1 MFLHTLAHP
10 NFQSRIASTISR
22 QKWSELKPIIQSS
35 TPADFLRQLFQ
46 FDNFDTDLVVS
57 FFKWSQKRCEA
68 AFSIEDHV
76 RLFILLANEKKYP
89 KLRSLLHTFPKQA
102 ETFSISTVCHSLLT
116 VSDKACANI
125 VVFDM
130 LISAL
135 VSNGKVDL
143 AFEGFMR
150 VGDYGFKLSVRSCN
164 LLLAALVKDGRT
176 GNVEFAYKEMVRRRI
191 GMDVITF
198 NTVVC
203 GLCKAG
209 KLNKARDVVED
220 MSIHGVAPNVVT
232 YNTLIDGYCK
242 RGGEGRM
249 YKADALLKNMVEKGI
264 SPSVITIIKEM
275 KDQGVRPSVLTY
287 NSLINGL
294 CGDGKVDAALSLR
307 DEMVAVDVEPNI
319 VTHSTLINGYSKNN
333 MLKKARDLFDN
344 IISQG
349 VALNVLTFNALINA
363 YCRVGELEEAVAIFN
378 LMLDNKVSPNVSTY
392 NCLVGAC
399 CRDGDME
406 AGHKLLSEMEKGLKY
421 DVVTYNIRIDAMCK
435 RGETRK
441 AVSLKAALGVKKRM
455 EKEGKRP
462 NVVTFYVLIKGFSRS
477 GKLEQANRFLNEM
490 LEKGLVPNRITYDL
504 IKEEIME
511 KGFVPD
517 IDGHL
522 YSDLV
527 AADSP

>member
-1 MFLHTLAHP
+1 MFRFRSQPCLFLHTLADP

-22 QKWSELKPIIQSS
+22 QKWTELKPIIQSS

-76 RLFILLANEKKYP
+76 RLFILLVNEKKYP
-89 KLRSLLHTFPKQA
+89 KLRSLLHTFLKQA
-102 ETFSISTVCHSLLT
+102 ETLSISTFCHSLLI
-116 VSDKACANI
+116 VSDNVCANI

-150 VGDYGFKLSVRSCN
+150 AGDYGFKLSVRLCN
-164 LLLAALVKDGRT
+164 LLLAMLVKDGRT

-191 GMDVITF
+191 WMDVITF

-242 RGGEGRM
+242 RG
-249 YKADALLKNMVEKGI
+249 
-264 SPSVITIIKEM
+264 
-275 KDQGVRPSVLTY
+275 
-287 NSLINGL
+287 
-294 CGDGKVDAALSLR
+294 
-307 DEMVAVDVEPNI
+307 
-319 VTHSTLINGYSKNN
+319 
-333 MLKKARDLFDN
+333 
-344 IISQG
+344 
-349 VALNVLTFNALINA
+349 
-363 YCRVGELEEAVAIFN
+363 AIFN

-392 NCLVGAC
+392 NCLVGAYY
-399 CRDGDME
+399 RDGEME
-406 AGHKLLSEMEKGLKY
+406 AGHKLLSEMEEKGLKY
-421 DVVTYNIRIDAMCK
+421 DIVTYNIRIDTMCK
-435 RGETRK
+435 SGETRK
-441 AVSLKAALGVKKRM
+441 AVRLVDEMCKRGLNPSHVTYNTLMDGYCKQGSLKAALGVKKRM

-462 NVVTFYVLIKGFSRS
+462 NVVTFNVLIKGFSQS
-477 GKLEQANRFLNEM
+477 GKLEEANRFLNEM
-490 LEKGLVPNRITYDL
+490 LEKGLIPNRITYDL
-504 IKEEIME
+504 IKEEMME